1 MTKSSTGISLPTLLQ
16 TAVQCHQAGR
26 LQEAEKHCLQI
37 CAVAPN
43 LPDALHL
50 LAIIYAQTRRYQA
63 ANDNFSKA
71 IDIDP
76 TRADF
81 YSNYGNALWEQ
92 NRIEEAIHYCH
103 RSLALDANRAEAHN
117 ILGNVYLSQNRL
129 EEAVISFRKALEI
142 HPTYVHALNNLGNA
156 LQKLNQA
163 EDAVIHYRQALKLQE
178 NYPETHNNLG
188 QALKN
193 LGRLD
198 EARSH
203 FRSAIKFRPDFH
215 KAAQNYLEID
225 PAWIKPLDGEK
236 LTLRRYSED
245 DAEYLHQCY
254 KNNTFMTQY
263 NHYIP
268 RHQRIEDL
276 AIKLRETNTKHPCQ
290 LKSVDWIIFKKA
302 TDQPVG
308 IANLV
313 EIQFHHRRAE
323 FLIGFANPE
332 HHNKSYG
339 LEATLLVLDYA
350 FNRVGL
356 NKLTTVVYSDNAFAQ
371 KNSLALGFVQESYLR
386 EQIMEPNGEKFLN
399 LYGNGMTLNDF
410 RNNKRIP
417 KLSRRL
423 LGRDIT
429 RPQSSEDLKLYCSGV
444 TRMPPS

>member
-1 MTKSSTGISLPTLLQ
+1 MEITKPITGITLSALLQ
-16 TAVQCHQAGR
+16 AAVQCQQAGK
-26 LQEAEKHCLQI
+26 LQEAEKHCLQV
-37 CAVAPN
+37 CTLFPN
-43 LPDALHL
+43 LPDAFHL
-50 LAIIYAQTRRYQA
+50 LAIIYAQTGHYQA

-71 IDIDP
+71 IDIHP

-81 YSNYGNALWEQ
+81 YSNYGNALWKQ
-92 NRIEEAIHYCH
+92 DRIEEAIYYCQQ
-103 RSLALDANRAEAHN
+103 SLALDASRAETHN
-117 ILGNVYLSQNRL
+117 ILGNILLSQNRL
-129 EEAVISFRKALEI
+129 EEAVTSFRTALEI

-163 EDAVIHYRQALKLQE
+163 EDAVICYRQALKLQA
-178 NYPETHNNLG
+178 NYPEAHNNLG
-188 QALKN
+188 QALKS

-198 EARSH
+198 EAISH
-203 FRSAIKFRPDFH
+203 FRSAIQLRPDFH

-236 LTLRRYSED
+236 LTLRRYSEA

-276 AIKLRETNTKHPCQ
+276 AIKLRETNAKHPRQ
-290 LKSVDWIIFKKA
+290 LKSIDWIIIKKA
-302 TDQPVG
+302 TKQPIG

-332 HHNKSYG
+332 NHNKSYG

-356 NKLTTVVYSDNAFAQ
+356 NKLITVVYSDNAFAQ

-386 EQIMEPNGEKFLN
+386 EQIMEPSGNKFLD

-410 RNNKRIP
+410 RNNKRIL

-423 LGRDIT
+423 LGFDIT
-429 RPQSSEDLKLYCSGV
+429 RPQCLEDN
-444 TRMPPS
+444 

>member
-1 MTKSSTGISLPTLLQ
+1 MTKPNAGISLSTLLQ
-16 TAVQCHQAGR
+16 AAVQCHQAGR
-26 LQEAEKHCLQI
+26 LQEAERHCLQI
-37 CAVAPN
+37 CTIAPN

-50 LAIIYAQTRRYQA
+50 LAVIYAQTGHYQG

-81 YSNYGNALWEQ
+81 YSNYGNALWKQ
-92 NRIEEAIHYCH
+92 DRIEEAIYYCQQ
-103 RSLALDANRAEAHN
+103 SLTLDANRAEAHN

-142 HPTYVHALNNLGNA
+142 HPTYVHALNNLGNT

-163 EDAVIHYRQALKLQE
+163 EDAVNCYRQALKLQE
-178 NYPETHNNLG
+178 NYPEAHNNLG
-188 QALKN
+188 QALKS

-198 EARSH
+198 EARNH
-203 FRSAIKFRPDFH
+203 FHSAIKLQSDFH
-215 KAAQNYLEID
+215 QAAQNYLEID
-225 PAWIKPLDGEK
+225 PVWIEPLDGEK
-236 LTLRRYSED
+236 LTLRRCSED
-245 DAEYLHQCY
+245 DAGYLHQCY

-268 RHQRIEDL
+268 RHQSLKDL
-276 AIKLRETNTKHPCQ
+276 AIKLREADAKHPYQ
-290 LKSVDWIIFKKA
+290 LRSVDWIIFKKA
-302 TDQPVG
+302 TNQPVG

-356 NKLTTVVYSDNAFAQ
+356 NKLTTIVYSDNILAQ

-386 EQIMEPNGEKFLN
+386 EQITEPNGEKFLN

-410 RNNKRIP
+410 RNNRRIP

-429 RPQSSEDLKLYCSGV
+429 CPLSLKEN
-444 TRMPPS
+444 

>member
-1 MTKSSTGISLPTLLQ
+1 MEITKPITGITLSALLQ
-16 TAVQCHQAGR
+16 AAVQCQQAGK
-26 LQEAEKHCLQI
+26 LQEAEKHCLQV
-37 CAVAPN
+37 CTLSPN
-43 LPDALHL
+43 LPDAFHL
-50 LAIIYAQTRRYQA
+50 LAIIYAQTGHYQA

-71 IDIDP
+71 IDIHP

-81 YSNYGNALWEQ
+81 YSNYGNALWKQ
-92 NRIEEAIHYCH
+92 DRIEEAIYYCQQ
-103 RSLALDANRAEAHN
+103 SLALDASRAETHN
-117 ILGNVYLSQNRL
+117 ILGNILLSQNRL
-129 EEAVISFRKALEI
+129 EEAVTSFRTALEI
-142 HPTYVHALNNLGNA
+142 HPTYVHALNNLGNT

-163 EDAVIHYRQALKLQE
+163 EDAVMCYRQALKLQA
-178 NYPETHNNLG
+178 NYPEAHNNLG
-188 QALKN
+188 QALKS

-198 EARSH
+198 EAISH
-203 FRSAIKFRPDFH
+203 FRSAIKLRPDFH

-276 AIKLRETNTKHPCQ
+276 AIKLRETNAKHPCQ
-290 LKSVDWIIFKKA
+290 LKSVDWIIIKKA
-302 TDQPVG
+302 TGQPIG

-332 HHNKSYG
+332 NHNKSYG

-356 NKLTTVVYSDNAFAQ
+356 NKLITVVYSDNAFAQ

-386 EQIMEPNGEKFLN
+386 EQIMEPSGNKFLD

-410 RNNKRIP
+410 RNNKRIL

-423 LGRDIT
+423 LGFDIT
-429 RPQSSEDLKLYCSGV
+429 RPQCLEDN
-444 TRMPPS
+444 

>member
-1 MTKSSTGISLPTLLQ
+1 MEITKPITGITLSALLQ
-16 TAVQCHQAGR
+16 AAVQCQQAGK
-26 LQEAEKHCLQI
+26 LQEAEKHCLQV
-37 CAVAPN
+37 CTLFPN
-43 LPDALHL
+43 LPDAFHL
-50 LAIIYAQTRRYQA
+50 LAIIYAQTGHYPA

-71 IDIDP
+71 IYIHP

-81 YSNYGNALWEQ
+81 YSNYGNALWKQ
-92 NRIEEAIHYCH
+92 DRIEEAIYYCQQ
-103 RSLALDANRAEAHN
+103 SLALDASRAETHN
-117 ILGNVYLSQNRL
+117 ILGNILLSQNRL
-129 EEAVISFRKALEI
+129 EEAVTSFRTALEI
-142 HPTYVHALNNLGNA
+142 HPTYVHALNNLGNT

-163 EDAVIHYRQALKLQE
+163 EDAVNCYRQALKLQA
-178 NYPETHNNLG
+178 NYPEAHNNLG
-188 QALKN
+188 QALKS

-203 FRSAIKFRPDFH
+203 FRSAIKLRPDFH

-236 LTLRRYSED
+236 LTLRRYSEA

-276 AIKLRETNTKHPCQ
+276 AIKLRETNAKHPCQ
-290 LKSVDWIIFKKA
+290 LKSVDWIIIKKA
-302 TDQPVG
+302 TGQPIG

-323 FLIGFANPE
+323 FLIGFAKPE
-332 HHNKSYG
+332 NHNKSYG

-356 NKLTTVVYSDNAFAQ
+356 NKLITVVYSDNAIAQ

-386 EQIMEPNGEKFLN
+386 EQIMEPSGNKFLD

-410 RNNKRIP
+410 RNNKRIL

-423 LGRDIT
+423 LGFDIT
-429 RPQSSEDLKLYCSGV
+429 RPQCLEDN
-444 TRMPPS
+444 

>member
-16 TAVQCHQAGR
+16 AAVQCHQAGR

-37 CAVAPN
+37 CAAAPN

-50 LAIIYAQTRRYQA
+50 LAIIYAQTGRYQA
-63 ANDNFSKA
+63 ANDYFSKA
-71 IDIDP
+71 IDREP
-76 TRADF
+76 ARADF

-92 NRIEEAIHYCH
+92 DRFEEAIHYCQ
-103 RSLALDANRAEAHN
+103 RSLTLDAKRAEAHN

-163 EDAVIHYRQALKLQE
+163 EDAVNCYRQALKLQE
-178 NYPETHNNLG
+178 NYPEAHNNLG
-188 QALKN
+188 QAFKS

-203 FRSAIKFRPDFH
+203 FHSAIKLRPDFL

-225 PAWIKPLDGEK
+225 PVWIEPLDGEK

-245 DAEYLHQCY
+245 DAGYLHQCY

-263 NHYIP
+263 NHYFP
-268 RHQRIEDL
+268 RHQRLEDL
-276 AIKLRETNTKHPCQ
+276 AIKLREADAKHPYQ
-290 LKSVDWIIFKKA
+290 LRSVDWIIFKKA
-302 TDQPVG
+302 TNQPIG

-323 FLIGFANPE
+323 LLIGFPNPA

-339 LEATLLVLDYA
+339 LEATLLILDYA

-356 NKLTTVVYSDNAFAQ
+356 NKLTTIVYGDNAFAQ

-386 EQIMEPNGEKFLN
+386 EQIMEPSGEKFLD

-410 RNNKRIP
+410 RNNRRIP

-429 RPQSSEDLKLYCSGV
+429 SLLSLEGNQ
-444 TRMPPS
+444 

>member
-1 MTKSSTGISLPTLLQ
+1 MEITKPITGITLPALLQ
-16 TAVQCHQAGR
+16 AAVQCQQAGK
-26 LQEAEKHCLQI
+26 LQEAEKHCLQV
-37 CAVAPN
+37 CTLAPN
-43 LPDALHL
+43 LPDAFHL

-71 IDIDP
+71 IDRDP
-76 TRADF
+76 SRADF

-92 NRIEEAIHYCH
+92 DCIEEAIDYCH
-103 RSLALDANRAEAHN
+103 RSLALDASRAETHN
-117 ILGNVYLSQNRL
+117 ILGNILLSQNRL
-129 EEAVISFRKALEI
+129 EEAVTSFRTALEI

-163 EDAVIHYRQALKLQE
+163 EDAVMCYRQALKLQA
-178 NYPETHNNLG
+178 NYPEAHNNLG
-188 QALKN
+188 QALKS
-193 LGRLD
+193 LGRHD
-198 EARSH
+198 EARDH
-203 FRSAIKFRPDFH
+203 FHSAIQLRPDFH
-215 KAAQNYLEID
+215 KAVQNYLEID

-276 AIKLRETNTKHPCQ
+276 AIKLRETNAKHPCQ
-290 LKSVDWIIFKKA
+290 LKSIDWIIIKKA
-302 TDQPVG
+302 TKQPIG

-356 NKLTTVVYSDNAFAQ
+356 NKLITVVYSDNAFAQ

-386 EQIMEPNGEKFLN
+386 EQIKEPNCEKFLN

-417 KLSRRL
+417 KLSRHL
-423 LGRDIT
+423 LGCDIT
-429 RPQSSEDLKLYCSGV
+429 RPQRLGDN
-444 TRMPPS
+444 

>member
-1 MTKSSTGISLPTLLQ
+1 MEITKPITGITLSALLQ
-16 TAVQCHQAGR
+16 AAVQCQQAGK
-26 LQEAEKHCLQI
+26 LQEAEKHCLQV
-37 CAVAPN
+37 CTLFPN
-43 LPDALHL
+43 LPDAFHL
-50 LAIIYAQTRRYQA
+50 LAIIYAQTGHYQA

-71 IDIDP
+71 IDIHP

-81 YSNYGNALWEQ
+81 YSNYGNALWKQ
-92 NRIEEAIHYCH
+92 DRIEEAIYYCQQ
-103 RSLALDANRAEAHN
+103 SLALDASRAETHN
-117 ILGNVYLSQNRL
+117 ILGNILLSQNRL
-129 EEAVISFRKALEI
+129 EEAVTSFRTTLEI
-142 HPTYVHALNNLGNA
+142 HPTYVHALNNLGNT

-163 EDAVIHYRQALKLQE
+163 EDAVNCYRQALKLQA
-178 NYPETHNNLG
+178 NYPEAHNNLG
-188 QALKN
+188 QALKS

-198 EARSH
+198 EAISH
-203 FRSAIKFRPDFH
+203 FRSAIKLRPDFH

-236 LTLRRYSED
+236 LTLRRYSEA

-276 AIKLRETNTKHPCQ
+276 AIKLRETNAKHPCQ
-290 LKSVDWIIFKKA
+290 LKSVDWIIIKKA
-302 TDQPVG
+302 TGQPIG

-332 HHNKSYG
+332 NHNKSYG

-356 NKLTTVVYSDNAFAQ
+356 NKLITVVYSDNAFAQ

-386 EQIMEPNGEKFLN
+386 EQIMEPSGNKFLD

-410 RNNKRIP
+410 RNNKRIL

-423 LGRDIT
+423 LGFDIT
-429 RPQSSEDLKLYCSGV
+429 RPQCLEDN
-444 TRMPPS
+444 

>member
-1 MTKSSTGISLPTLLQ
+1 MEITKPITGITLSALLQ
-16 TAVQCHQAGR
+16 AAVQCQQAGK
-26 LQEAEKHCLQI
+26 LQEAEKHCLQV
-37 CAVAPN
+37 CTLFPN
-43 LPDALHL
+43 LPDAFHL
-50 LAIIYAQTRRYQA
+50 LAIIYSQTGHYQA

-71 IDIDP
+71 IDIHP

-81 YSNYGNALWEQ
+81 YSNYGNALWKQ
-92 NRIEEAIHYCH
+92 DRIEEAIYYCQQ
-103 RSLALDANRAEAHN
+103 SLALDASRAETHN
-117 ILGNVYLSQNRL
+117 ILGNILLSQNRL
-129 EEAVISFRKALEI
+129 EEAVTSFRTALEI
-142 HPTYVHALNNLGNA
+142 HPTYVHALNNLGNT

-163 EDAVIHYRQALKLQE
+163 EDAVNCYRQALKLQA
-178 NYPETHNNLG
+178 NYPEAHNNLG
-188 QALKN
+188 QALKS

-203 FRSAIKFRPDFH
+203 FRSAIKLRPDFH
-215 KAAQNYLEID
+215 KAAQNYLEIA

-236 LTLRRYSED
+236 LTLRRYSEA

-276 AIKLRETNTKHPCQ
+276 AIKLRETNAKHPCQ
-290 LKSVDWIIFKKA
+290 LKSVDWIIIKKA
-302 TDQPVG
+302 TGQPIG

-332 HHNKSYG
+332 NHNKSYG

-356 NKLTTVVYSDNAFAQ
+356 NKLITVVYSDNAFAQ

-386 EQIMEPNGEKFLN
+386 EQIMEPSGNKFLD

-410 RNNKRIP
+410 RNNKRIL

-423 LGRDIT
+423 LGFDIT
-429 RPQSSEDLKLYCSGV
+429 RPQCLEDN
-444 TRMPPS
+444 

>member
-1 MTKSSTGISLPTLLQ
+1 MEITKPITGITLPALLQ
-16 TAVQCHQAGR
+16 AAVQCQQAGK
-26 LQEAEKHCLQI
+26 LQEAEKHCLQV
-37 CAVAPN
+37 CTLAPN
-43 LPDALHL
+43 LPDAFHL

-71 IDIDP
+71 IDRDP
-76 TRADF
+76 SRADF

-92 NRIEEAIHYCH
+92 DCIEEAIDYCH
-103 RSLALDANRAEAHN
+103 RSLALDASRAETHN
-117 ILGNVYLSQNRL
+117 ILGNILLSQNRL
-129 EEAVISFRKALEI
+129 EEAVTSFRTALEI

-163 EDAVIHYRQALKLQE
+163 EDAVMCYRQALKLQA
-178 NYPETHNNLG
+178 NYPEAHNNLG
-188 QALKN
+188 QALKS
-193 LGRLD
+193 LGRPD
-198 EARSH
+198 EARDH
-203 FRSAIKFRPDFH
+203 FHSAIQLRPDFH
-215 KAAQNYLEID
+215 KAVQNYLEID

-276 AIKLRETNTKHPCQ
+276 AIKLHETNAKHPCQ
-290 LKSVDWIIFKKA
+290 LKSIDWIIIKKA
-302 TDQPVG
+302 TKQPIG

-356 NKLTTVVYSDNAFAQ
+356 NKLITVVYSDNAFAQ

-386 EQIMEPNGEKFLN
+386 EQIKEPNCEKFLN

-417 KLSRRL
+417 KLSRHL
-423 LGRDIT
+423 LGCDIT
-429 RPQSSEDLKLYCSGV
+429 RPQRLGDN
-444 TRMPPS
+444 

>member
-1 MTKSSTGISLPTLLQ
+1 MTKPDAGISLSTLLQ
-16 TAVQCHQAGR
+16 AAVQCYQAGN
-26 LQEAEKHCLQI
+26 LQEAERHCLRI
-37 CAVAPN
+37 CTVAPN
-43 LPDALHL
+43 HPDALHL
-50 LAIIYAQTRRYQA
+50 LAIIYVQMGRYQA

-71 IDIDP
+71 IDKDP
-76 TRADF
+76 SRADF
-81 YSNYGNALWEQ
+81 YSNYGNALWKQ
-92 NRIEEAIHYCH
+92 DRIEEALYYCQQ
-103 RSLALDANRAEAHN
+103 SLTLDANRAEAHN

-129 EEAVISFRKALEI
+129 EEAVFSFRKALEI

-156 LQKLNQA
+156 LQKLSQA
-163 EDAVIHYRQALKLQE
+163 EDAVIYYRQALKLQA
-178 NYPETHNNLG
+178 NYPEAHNNLG

-198 EARSH
+198 EARAH
-203 FRSAIKFRPDFH
+203 FHSAIQLRPDFH
-215 KAAQNYLEID
+215 TAAQNYLEID
-225 PAWIKPLDGEK
+225 PAWIEPLDGEK
-236 LTLRRYSED
+236 LTLRRYSEY

-276 AIKLRETNTKHPCQ
+276 AIKLRETNAKHPCQ

-323 FLIGFANPE
+323 FLIGFENPE

-356 NKLTTVVYSDNAFAQ
+356 NKLTTIVYSDNILAQ

-410 RNNKRIP
+410 RNNRRIP

-429 RPQSSEDLKLYCSGV
+429 CPLSLKDN
-444 TRMPPS
+444 

>member
-1 MTKSSTGISLPTLLQ
+1 MEITKPITGITLSALLQ
-16 TAVQCHQAGR
+16 AAVQCQQAGK
-26 LQEAEKHCLQI
+26 LQEAEKHCLQV
-37 CAVAPN
+37 CTLFPN
-43 LPDALHL
+43 LPDAFHL
-50 LAIIYAQTRRYQA
+50 LAIIYAQTGHYQA

-71 IDIDP
+71 IDIHP

-81 YSNYGNALWEQ
+81 YSNYGNALWKQ
-92 NRIEEAIHYCH
+92 DRIEEAIYYCQQ
-103 RSLALDANRAEAHN
+103 SLALDASRAETHN
-117 ILGNVYLSQNRL
+117 ILGNILLSQNRL
-129 EEAVISFRKALEI
+129 EEAVTSFRTALEI
-142 HPTYVHALNNLGNA
+142 HPTYVHALNNLGNT

-163 EDAVIHYRQALKLQE
+163 EDAVNCYRQALKLQA
-178 NYPETHNNLG
+178 NYPEAHNNLG
-188 QALKN
+188 QALKS

-198 EARSH
+198 EAISH
-203 FRSAIKFRPDFH
+203 FRSAIKLRPDFH

-236 LTLRRYSED
+236 LTLRRYSEA

-276 AIKLRETNTKHPCQ
+276 AIKLRETNAKHPCQ
-290 LKSVDWIIFKKA
+290 LKSVDWIIIKKA
-302 TDQPVG
+302 TGQPIG

-332 HHNKSYG
+332 NHNKSYG

-356 NKLTTVVYSDNAFAQ
+356 NKLITVVYSDNAFAQ

-386 EQIMEPNGEKFLN
+386 EQIMEPSGNKFLD

-410 RNNKRIP
+410 RNNKRIL

-423 LGRDIT
+423 LGFDIT
-429 RPQSSEDLKLYCSGV
+429 RPQCLEDN
-444 TRMPPS
+444 

>member
-1 MTKSSTGISLPTLLQ
+1 MTKPDTGIALSTLLQ
-16 TAVQCHQAGR
+16 AAVQCHQAGN
-26 LQEAEKHCLQI
+26 LQEAERHCLRI
-37 CAVAPN
+37 CTVSPN

-50 LAIIYAQTRRYQA
+50 LAIIYAQTGHYQA

-81 YSNYGNALWEQ
+81 YSNYGNALWKQ
-92 NRIEEAIHYCH
+92 DRIEEAIYYCQQ
-103 RSLALDANRAEAHN
+103 SLALDASRAEAHN

-142 HPTYVHALNNLGNA
+142 NPNYVHALNNLGNA

-163 EDAVIHYRQALKLQE
+163 EDAVNCYRQALKLQA
-178 NYPETHNNLG
+178 NYPEAHNNLG
-188 QALKN
+188 QALKS
-193 LGRLD
+193 LGRLE
-198 EARSH
+198 EARGH
-203 FRSAIKFRPDFH
+203 FHSAIQLRPDFH
-215 KAAQNYLEID
+215 KAVQNYLEID
-225 PAWIKPLDGEK
+225 PIWIKPLDGEK
-236 LTLRRYSED
+236 LTLRRYSEG

-268 RHQRIEDL
+268 RHQCIEDL
-276 AIKLRETNTKHPCQ
+276 AIKLRETNVKHPCQ

-302 TDQPVG
+302 TDQPIG

-313 EIQFHHRRAE
+313 EIQFHHRSAE

-356 NKLTTVVYSDNAFAQ
+356 NKLTTIVYSDNVFAQ

-386 EQIMEPNGEKFLN
+386 EQIMEPSGNKFLD

-423 LGRDIT
+423 LGCDIT
-429 RPQSSEDLKLYCSGV
+429 RPQSLEDN
-444 TRMPPS
+444 

>member
-1 MTKSSTGISLPTLLQ
+1 MEITKPITGITLPALLQ
-16 TAVQCHQAGR
+16 AAVQCQQAGK
-26 LQEAEKHCLQI
+26 LQEAEKHCLQV
-37 CAVAPN
+37 CTLAPN
-43 LPDALHL
+43 LPDAFHL

-71 IDIDP
+71 IDRDP
-76 TRADF
+76 SRADF

-92 NRIEEAIHYCH
+92 DCIEEAIDYCH
-103 RSLALDANRAEAHN
+103 RSLTLDASRAETHN
-117 ILGNVYLSQNRL
+117 ILGNILLSQNRL
-129 EEAVISFRKALEI
+129 EEAVTSFRTALEI

-163 EDAVIHYRQALKLQE
+163 EDAVMCYRQALKLQA
-178 NYPETHNNLG
+178 NYPEAHNNLG
-188 QALKN
+188 QALKS
-193 LGRLD
+193 LGRPD
-198 EARSH
+198 EARDH
-203 FRSAIKFRPDFH
+203 FHSAIQLRPDFH
-215 KAAQNYLEID
+215 KAVQNYLEID

-276 AIKLRETNTKHPCQ
+276 AIKLHETNAKHPCQ
-290 LKSVDWIIFKKA
+290 LKSIDWIIIKKA
-302 TDQPVG
+302 TKQPIG

-356 NKLTTVVYSDNAFAQ
+356 NKLITVVYSDNAFAQ

-386 EQIMEPNGEKFLN
+386 EQIKEPNCEKFLN

-417 KLSRRL
+417 KLSRHL
-423 LGRDIT
+423 LGCDIT
-429 RPQSSEDLKLYCSGV
+429 RPQRLGDN
-444 TRMPPS
+444 